1 MQYFIRLIFTLLVI
15 SGFAPKLITAQT
27 VDEIYQKFMKG
38 YHTYEDMTL
47 PYHIFVPENYDAQQ
61 NYPLVLCLHGAGE
74 RGDDS
79 LAVRK
84 NSMATVWARD
94 SIQSRWPN
102 FILVPQCP
110 QSWMWTSTTDI
121 MLTVND
127 LLDSLLGVFSVD
139 TNRIYITGLSLGG
152 NGTWG
157 YIACYPHKYAAA
169 VPVCGWGDTLQAET
183 IKHIPVWAFH
193 GALDGVVPVSGTR
206 TMISALE
213 KEGLTAVYTDCKQ
226 GDCTGLPDSTIAA
239 EINNGATLLY
249 TEYETGG
256 HSIWDQAYNDPFLLP
271 WVFTQSKTNQPA
283 AINEENITRSPG
295 GFNLEQNYP
304 NPFNSSTTIK
314 FQTCAE
320 QSRGIPNYNF
330 VTLEVYNL
338 LGQKVATLVNEHLNT
353 GTHTVI
359 WNATGLASG
368 VYLYCLQAGNYVETR
383 KLILLR

>member
-1 MQYFIRLIFTLLVI
+1 MQYFRRLILTLLVI
-15 SGFAPKLITAQT
+15 YGFAPKLIPAQT
-27 VDEIYQKFMKG
+27 VDEIYQKFNKG
-38 YHTYEDMTL
+38 YHTYENLTL

-61 NYPLVLCLHGAGE
+61 SYPLILCLHGAGE

-110 QSWMWTSTTDI
+110 QYWSWTSTDI

-169 VPVCGWGDTLQAET
+169 VPVCGWGDTLTAPA
-183 IKHIPVWAFH
+183 IKHVPVWAFH

-256 HSIWDQAYNDPFLLP
+256 HSVWDQAYNDPLLLP
-271 WVFTQSKTNQPA
+271 WVFAQSKTNHPA
-283 AINEENITRSPG
+283 AINEENFAAVPG
-295 GFNLEQNYP
+295 DFNLVQNYP

-314 FQTCAE
+314 FQ
-320 QSRGIPNYNF
+320 IPNSNF

-338 LGQKVATLVNEHLNT
+338 LGQKVITLVNEHLNT

-359 WNATGLASG
+359 WNATDLASG
-368 VYLYCLQAGNYVETR
+368 VYLECLRVGKYAATR

>member
-1 MQYFIRLIFTLLVI
+1 MQFFLRLIFTLLII
-15 SGFAPKLITAQT
+15 SGFSAKTIRAQS
-27 VDEIYQKFMKG
+27 VDEIYQKFIKG
-38 YHTYEDMTL
+38 YHTYEDITL
-47 PYHIFVPENYDAQQ
+47 PYHIFVPESYNAQQ
-61 NYPLVLCLHGAGE
+61 DYPLVLCLHGAGE

-79 LAVRK
+79 TAVQK

-94 SIQSRWPN
+94 SIQTRWPN

-110 QSWMWTSTTDI
+110 QYWSWTSTDI

-127 LLDSLLGVFSVD
+127 LLDSLLSVFSVD

-157 YIACYPHKYAAA
+157 YIADYPHKYAAA

-239 EINNGATLLY
+239 EINDGATLLY

-256 HSIWDQAYNDPFLLP
+256 HSVWNEAYNDPLLLP
-271 WVFTQSKTNQPA
+271 WVFAQSKTNQPA
-283 AINEENITRSPG
+283 AINDEKFKQLSGE
-295 GFNLEQNYP
+295 FYMAQNYP
-304 NPFNSSTTIK
+304 NPFNTSTK
-314 FQTCAE
+314 FQY
-320 QSRGIPNYNF
+320 SIPRSGF
-330 VTLEVYNL
+330 VKFEIFNL
-338 LGQKVATLVNEHLNT
+338 LGQKVATLVNENLNT
-353 GTHTVI
+353 GTHTTF
-359 WNATGLASG
+359 WNATDFASG
-368 VYLYCLQAGNYVETR
+368 VYFYCLQAGNYVETR